1 MKNSRSQRQIVDFLL
16 DMPYISGTGYRKQ
29 QKTILDILGKHA
41 QEEMKE
47 AGIRLCKTLQVQDK
61 AISDNSLLDVAV
73 SFDGTWAK
81 RGFTSMTGVVFVIS
95 VDTGEVLDS
104 DVLSKTC
111 EQCKQWEHIRDT
123 EPQKY
128 HEWKVSHIRSGSC
141 DINFEGSSSAM
152 EAKGAETLF
161 ARSIELHN
169 MRYRWMV
176 SDGDSMAFTRVNES
190 NVYSGD
196 CKVEKVDCVGHV
208 QKRMGKHLKTLR
220 QNHKGKL
227 SDGKAVG
234 GRGHRLNDPDIDK
247 LQRYYGYAIRQ
258 NAIKHNNPTEEE
270 VNEAVQKIKTAVKAA
285 MHLASRTRILPH
297 SIGFV

>member
-1 MKNSRSQRQIVDFLL
+1 
-16 DMPYISGTGYRKQ
+16 
-29 QKTILDILGKHA
+29 
-41 QEEMKE
+41 
-47 AGIRLCKTLQVQDK
+47 
-61 AISDNSLLDVAV
+61 
-73 SFDGTWAK
+73 
-81 RGFTSMTGVVFVIS
+81 
-95 VDTGEVLDS
+95 
-104 DVLSKTC
+104 
-111 EQCKQWEHIRDT
+111 
-123 EPQKY
+123 
-128 HEWKVSHIRSGSC
+128 
-141 DINFEGSSSAM
+141 
-152 EAKGAETLF
+152 
-161 ARSIELHN
+161 
-169 MRYRWMV
+169 MV

-190 NVYSGD
+190 NVYGDD

>member
-111 EQCKQWEHIRDT
+111 EQC
-123 EPQKY
+123 
-128 HEWKVSHIRSGSC
+128 
-141 DINFEGSSSAM
+141 
-152 EAKGAETLF
+152 
-161 ARSIELHN
+161 
-169 MRYRWMV
+169 
-176 SDGDSMAFTRVNES
+176 
-190 NVYSGD
+190 
-196 CKVEKVDCVGHV
+196 
-208 QKRMGKHLKTLR
+208 
-220 QNHKGKL
+220 
-227 SDGKAVG
+227 
-234 GRGHRLNDPDIDK
+234 
-247 LQRYYGYAIRQ
+247 
-258 NAIKHNNPTEEE
+258 
-270 VNEAVQKIKTAVKAA
+270 
-285 MHLASRTRILPH
+285 
-297 SIGFV
+297 